1 MLIQNGH
8 LKKFVTFKRERTRIP
23 IIRWRRLLHLSTP
36 KRRPSW
42 KGGHNQADISPLE
55 AYQAVPGRYMP
66 RTSQQK
72 KHLVKGYIWLKA
84 SPFHWLTN
92 TWSVLL
98 VLTMIPLS
106 LLLNVKRIM
115 LDSVSLT
122 KVLLLDALFV
132 IGNIKKD
139 LKRVDLPLI
148 RFARRTTY
156 PVEWYTCLWF

>member
-1 MLIQNGH
+1 M
-8 LKKFVTFKRERTRIP
+8 
-23 IIRWRRLLHLSTP
+23 
-36 KRRPSW
+36 
-42 KGGHNQADISPLE
+42 
-55 AYQAVPGRYMP
+55 
-66 RTSQQK
+66 
-72 KHLVKGYIWLKA
+72 
-84 SPFHWLTN
+84 
-92 TWSVLL
+92 LL
-98 VLTMIPLS
+98 VLTMIALS

-156 PVEWYTCLWF
+156 PVE

>member
-1 MLIQNGH
+1 M
-8 LKKFVTFKRERTRIP
+8 
-23 IIRWRRLLHLSTP
+23 
-36 KRRPSW
+36 
-42 KGGHNQADISPLE
+42 
-55 AYQAVPGRYMP
+55 
-66 RTSQQK
+66 
-72 KHLVKGYIWLKA
+72 
-84 SPFHWLTN
+84 
-92 TWSVLL
+92 LL

-156 PVEWYTCLWF
+156 PVGVIHLPMVLGEG

>member
-1 MLIQNGH
+1 M
-8 LKKFVTFKRERTRIP
+8 
-23 IIRWRRLLHLSTP
+23 
-36 KRRPSW
+36 
-42 KGGHNQADISPLE
+42 
-55 AYQAVPGRYMP
+55 
-66 RTSQQK
+66 
-72 KHLVKGYIWLKA
+72 
-84 SPFHWLTN
+84 
-92 TWSVLL
+92 LL

-122 KVLLLDALFV
+122 KVPLLDALFV

-156 PVEWYTCLWF
+156 PVE